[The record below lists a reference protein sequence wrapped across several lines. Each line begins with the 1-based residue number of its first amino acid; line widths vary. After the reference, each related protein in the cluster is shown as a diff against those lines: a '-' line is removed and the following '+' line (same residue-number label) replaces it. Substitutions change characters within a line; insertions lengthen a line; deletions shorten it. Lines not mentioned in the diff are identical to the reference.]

1 MSSLELVDWG
11 DWMPETATK
20 TALRGFQEETLK
32 RVFEQ
37 EEWRQ
42 AGTIEDSQRKHSSQR
57 TSTEENSREAAK
69 FENELCLP

>member
-1 MSSLELVDWG
+1 MESWWTGG
-11 DWMPETATK
+11 DLMPEIATK

-42 AGTIEDSQRKHSSQR
+42 AGTIED
-57 TSTEENSREAAK
+57 
-69 FENELCLP
+69 